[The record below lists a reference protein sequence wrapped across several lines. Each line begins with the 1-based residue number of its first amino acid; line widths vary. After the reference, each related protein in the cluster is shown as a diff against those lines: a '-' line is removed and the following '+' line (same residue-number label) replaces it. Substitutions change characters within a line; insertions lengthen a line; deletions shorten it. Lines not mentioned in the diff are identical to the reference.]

1 MATASSTSSRRY
13 PQKFAAEQR
22 VGNVA
27 GVFSVLAIVISCLG
41 LFGMAMFVAEQRTR
55 EIGVRKVLGASV
67 LNLWGLLS
75 REFVWLVGLSLLI
88 GGPISFW
95 VMHSWLQ
102 NYPYHTGLSW
112 WIYASTA
119 IGAIGI
125 TLLTV
130 SYQAIKTAL
139 ANPVNVLRSE

>member
-1 MATASSTSSRRY
+1 
-13 PQKFAAEQR
+13 
-22 VGNVA
+22 VA
-27 GVFSVLAIVISCLG
+27 GVFSVLAILISCLG
-41 LFGMAMFVAEQRTR
+41 LFGMAMYVAEQRTR

-67 LNLWGLLS
+67 LSLWGLLS
-75 REFVWLVGLSLLI
+75 REFVGLVGLSLLI

-102 NYPYHTGLSW
+102 NYSYHTRLSW
-112 WIYASTA
+112 WIFALTA

-130 SYQAIKTAL
+130 SYQAIRTAI
-139 ANPVNVLRSE
+139 ANPVMALRSE